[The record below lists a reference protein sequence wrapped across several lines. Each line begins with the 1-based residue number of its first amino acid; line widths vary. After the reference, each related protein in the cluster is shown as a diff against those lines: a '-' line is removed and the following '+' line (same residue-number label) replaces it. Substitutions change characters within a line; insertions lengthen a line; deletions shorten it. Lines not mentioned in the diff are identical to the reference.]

1 MFFDNYEAM
10 MKTIDIGHGNLSVDA
25 ALSALESGVSSAMC
39 NGEIRSIKIVHGHGS
54 GALRNAVRQWCQ
66 EQSGRFRDVIPGEEY
81 DLFHQNSV
89 AMRQEC
95 SLPIDRD
102 LGRKNRAVTYLWL
115 L

>member
-1 MFFDNYEAM
+1 M
-10 MKTIDIGHGNLSVDA
+10 MKTIDIGHGNLSVDI
-25 ALSALESGVSSAMC
+25 ALSVLESEVINAMFHD
-39 NGEIRSIKIVHGHGS
+39 EIRSIKIVHGHGS
-54 GALRNAVRQWCQ
+54 GTLRSAVRQWCN
-66 EQSGRFRDVIPGEEY
+66 EQSGRFREVIPGEEY

-95 SLPIDRD
+95 GFPIDRD